1 MDLSIVIPAY
11 NEEKRLGGSLSKI
24 IPYLDSLELNYEI
37 IVVDDGSKD
46 KTIEVANQFKD
57 KTNLRVL
64 ENKINRGKGYSVKQ
78 GILDAKFDHVLFTDS
93 DLATPIDELDILL
106 EGLKED
112 NDIVIASRTLE
123 DSEIIVNQPFYRQ
136 IMGKTFP
143 LMVRVIAVRG
153 ISETQCGFKLFKTE
167 VIQNIVKHQTIDR
180 FGFDVELLF
189 LAKKMN
195 YKIKEVPVQWIDQ
208 EGSRLHPIKDGY
220 GMFKELLKVRSNHF
234 LGKYKINQA

>member
-11 NEEKRLGGSLSKI
+11 NEEKRLGGSLEKI
-24 IPYLDSLELNYEI
+24 IPYLDSLNLNYEI
-37 IVVDDGSKD
+37 IVVNDGSKD
-46 KTIEVANQFKD
+46 KTTEVANQFKD
-57 KTNLRVL
+57 KTNLRVI
-64 ENKINRGKGYSVKQ
+64 ENKINRGKGFSVKN
-78 GILDAKFDHVLFTDS
+78 GIMNAKYDYVLFTDS

-106 EGLKED
+106 ENIND

-153 ISETQCGFKLFKTE
+153 ISDTQCGFKLFKTD
-167 VIQNIVKHQTIDR
+167 VIQNIIKHQTIDR

-189 LAKKMN
+189 LAKKMR
-195 YKIKEVPVQWIDQ
+195 YKIKEVPVQWVDQ
-208 EGSRLHPIKDGY
+208 EGSTLHPIKDGY
-220 GMFKELLKVRSNHF
+220 SMFKELLKVRYNNF
-234 LGKYKINQA
+234 LGKYKVNQP